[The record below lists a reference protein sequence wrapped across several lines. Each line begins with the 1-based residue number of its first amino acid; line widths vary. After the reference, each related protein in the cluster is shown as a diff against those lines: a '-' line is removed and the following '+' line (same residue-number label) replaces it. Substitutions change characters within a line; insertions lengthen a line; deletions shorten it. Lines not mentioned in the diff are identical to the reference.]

1 MKTAKDIIALIDKNA
16 MMRFEAEIQ
25 EDVSLTDQ
33 GFDSLDRVT
42 LFFEIE
48 ERFGVKIPPTKSAD
62 MHSINDI
69 VEFLNA
75 EYYA

>member
-1 MKTAKDIIALIDKNA
+1 MKTAQDIITLIDNNT
-16 MMRFEAEIQ
+16 MMQIKGEIQ

-48 ERFGVKIPPTKSAD
+48 ETFGVKIPPTKSAD

-75 EYYA
+75 EYLA